1 MVPSTMPKLD
11 LDAIP
16 EVTGTR
22 YPPPYDTPCKL
33 RRYRRLGTAGGLTRL
48 GVTLVKLPPGAW
60 SSQRHWHR
68 LEDEFLYV
76 VSGEVVVASDAG
88 EERAQPGDCWA
99 WPAGARDG
107 HCVKNVGT
115 TEAVLLAMSNNEEA
129 DSGEYPDLDLM
140 FTPDGYVHKDGRPY

>member
-1 MVPSTMPKLD
+1 MPKLD
-11 LDAIP
+11 LAAIP

-22 YPPPYDTPCKL
+22 YPPPHDVPCRL

-48 GVTLVKLPPGAW
+48 GVTMVRLPPGAW
-60 SSQRHWHR
+60 SSQRHWHA

-76 VSGEVVVASDAG
+76 ISGEVVVASDAG
-88 EERAQPGDCWA
+88 EERAAPGDCWA
-99 WPAGARDG
+99 WPAGVRDG

-129 DSGEYPDLDLM
+129 DHGEYPDLDLK
-140 FTPDGYVHKDGRPY
+140 FTPEGYRHRDGSPY